1 MSARVCAA
9 LPPYVWLGHAGPAV
23 CLEECMRARL
33 RVHTPVL
40 DLAFVVVCV
49 SVGEYVCMRLMS
61 V

>member
-1 MSARVCAA
+1 
-9 LPPYVWLGHAGPAV
+9 
-23 CLEECMRARL
+23 MRARL